1 MVRETMK
8 HNAGKFFL
16 VKGTRFGTLYYQ
28 ESGTFDVGTP
38 HMKSYLYWTR
48 YRQNARSFETVKK
61 ARAMANKLWEE
72 HGERAK
78 IVNRK
83 GMVV

>member
-16 VKGTRFGTLYYQ
+16 VKGTRFGTFYYQ
-28 ESGTFDVGTP
+28 ESGTSDVGTP
-38 HMKSYLYWTR
+38 QMKSFLYWTR
-48 YRQNARSFETVKK
+48 YRQNACGFQTVKS

-72 HGERAK
+72 YGERVK